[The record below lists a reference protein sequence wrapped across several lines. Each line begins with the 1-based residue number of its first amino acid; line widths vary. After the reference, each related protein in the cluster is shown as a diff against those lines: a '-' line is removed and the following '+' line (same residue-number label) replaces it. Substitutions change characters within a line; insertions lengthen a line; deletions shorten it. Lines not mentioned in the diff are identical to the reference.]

1 MADKEKK
8 DAVETTSRPQIRRSR
23 KKTDTDA
30 GTDQAQMTTTDALE
44 GEAETKTIRRRRTT
58 VAGEKTTKTT
68 SARSTRK
75 KTDESEAAQDRQYHL
90 LPDAL
95 AQAEA
100 EQKYVAASLF
110 DEENGASLSG
120 QEEKPKVAEKPRR
133 RRRPLKTEDEAGI
146 PSISLADELAA
157 HEKAASLGEQGGVQA
172 EETSQTEDRSEDMEV
187 GSFSSFV
194 AQLSGNR
201 KPQANK
207 TAKSRTA
214 RTTRTTKQ
222 AKKSTQATQENE
234 AAATGLAEEAAQD
247 LSDSSKA
254 RIIVPA
260 PKAEAAQNL
269 AAEDSE
275 IQPEAHSEAAV
286 VSMAEAMVE
295 AGPDTEPAPADL
307 SAQEDED
314 DSFEEESWDDNV
326 AEADATMA
334 ESGEAGLSEKDAD
347 KDGAEEENTVSAPA
361 DAPLPTPDLAESE
374 QATPADPLANLTP
387 EEIEHCERIAHHV
400 SLQESKASSDDDV
413 TPFIGH
419 FQYGDGR
426 VETCLI
432 GSDDVPPVFAPA
444 DENRAHNFFRICR
457 HVHIPEDNHATPL
470 PEDGIWIPPHPAP
483 RPSQAQAQRAAQE
496 SLSAQESVDNQDI
509 LIAARD
515 AAPTDRKPR
524 ILVCWVG
531 KVDISAA
538 LRHDIVNP
546 GPIRMLLQFVPA
558 FDYVLL
564 LTAAN
569 QNVQETLKT
578 WLAPCISPDKLD
590 IKRTAVTDLSDH
602 TMISQVTRQ
611 AMENIVEQFH
621 LPENGEGVT
630 YHLSPGSPV
639 THAVLLLLATIRY
652 NGVTLMQT
660 RLAGIGKDPDILT
673 VSLQDMLTDQSVPN
687 FETLKANIAQTI
699 AERKEA
705 ARAEGAESV
714 LPEPGERR
722 VPLLPKPRHRL
733 KARDLV
739 QRFRSGRKTKASA
752 QTGSQTVLQPKI
764 QVVQAAMERPFD
776 FDMPSA
782 VQDETSLRA
791 PVPSIGKP
799 SRIAPSAPMPKEGE
813 PPVISAELGDVYKKM
828 QRVATM
834 FVSILLL
841 GESGSG
847 KSRLARYIHEWSGRT
862 GKFVSLDCA
871 GLTDDMFYTEL
882 FGRAGA
888 NVTRPREGAFRKA
901 RSGTLFLENVNRL
914 TPTQQSMLVRV
925 LATAGETRLS
935 LPAAT
940 PYPACTARV
949 RVIASALPTLM
960 DDVRSG
966 HFRTD
971 LYYRLAG
978 VSSLLPPVREY
989 TYDEREDLLRSFLVA
1004 LQQKL
1009 GQCWNFSGE
1018 AWETLIEERWPGNL
1032 REVSRILQQIC
1043 LLSDADS
1050 TISRED
1056 VLVQLQQS
1064 RITDP
1069 DDMPEDRENTIQ
1081 DYHFGLDGYILP
1093 RTDVDE
1099 GDEDED
1105 EDEEDYDHDL
1115 EDELDEL
1122 RRLNEKTR
1130 FFELGSGENLDDTLS
1145 KMRLAK
1151 IVEAMDKTNGNR
1163 VEAAKLLGLSYVQLN
1178 YTLKQLLQNRHKNGH
1193 EG

>member
-1 MADKEKK
+1 M
-8 DAVETTSRPQIRRSR
+8 
-23 KKTDTDA
+23 
-30 GTDQAQMTTTDALE
+30 
-44 GEAETKTIRRRRTT
+44 
-58 VAGEKTTKTT
+58 
-68 SARSTRK
+68 
-75 KTDESEAAQDRQYHL
+75 
-90 LPDAL
+90 
-95 AQAEA
+95 
-100 EQKYVAASLF
+100 
-110 DEENGASLSG
+110 
-120 QEEKPKVAEKPRR
+120 
-133 RRRPLKTEDEAGI
+133 
-146 PSISLADELAA
+146 
-157 HEKAASLGEQGGVQA
+157 
-172 EETSQTEDRSEDMEV
+172 
-187 GSFSSFV
+187 
-194 AQLSGNR
+194 
-201 KPQANK
+201 
-207 TAKSRTA
+207 
-214 RTTRTTKQ
+214 
-222 AKKSTQATQENE
+222 
-234 AAATGLAEEAAQD
+234 
-247 LSDSSKA
+247 
-254 RIIVPA
+254 
-260 PKAEAAQNL
+260 
-269 AAEDSE
+269 
-275 IQPEAHSEAAV
+275 
-286 VSMAEAMVE
+286 
-295 AGPDTEPAPADL
+295 
-307 SAQEDED
+307 
-314 DSFEEESWDDNV
+314 
-326 AEADATMA
+326 
-334 ESGEAGLSEKDAD
+334 
-347 KDGAEEENTVSAPA
+347 
-361 DAPLPTPDLAESE
+361 
-374 QATPADPLANLTP
+374 
-387 EEIEHCERIAHHV
+387 
-400 SLQESKASSDDDV
+400 
-413 TPFIGH
+413 
-419 FQYGDGR
+419 
-426 VETCLI
+426 
-432 GSDDVPPVFAPA
+432 
-444 DENRAHNFFRICR
+444 
-457 HVHIPEDNHATPL
+457 
-470 PEDGIWIPPHPAP
+470 
-483 RPSQAQAQRAAQE
+483 
-496 SLSAQESVDNQDI
+496 
-509 LIAARD
+509 
-515 AAPTDRKPR
+515 
-524 ILVCWVG
+524 
-531 KVDISAA
+531 DISAA

-590 IKRTAVTDLSDH
+590 IKRTVVTDLSDH

-1105 EDEEDYDHDL
+1105 EEDYDHDL

-1151 IVEAMDKTNGNR
+1151 IVEAMDKTNGNILSAAYGVTSKCGTIALHISIGIAQGVMPLIGFSYGAKNYKR
-1163 VEAAKLLGLSYVQLN
+1163 VHQVCSLSFKILWVFSIAFLIVVQLMPEADSAMVQLEAANKEAQDTYASMVAEFQSKYEQFNEKQATWTPAVRESKQRELGEIQNRIDEFSQAIQQDMN
-1178 YTLKQLLQNRHKNGH
+1178 QLQNTLMAPIYQKAQEVVRNLAQAKGVIYVYDSSSLLYIDETQSINLTQ
-1193 EG
+1193 EARKALNIPDDKTIESVMAARQAAAQAQSAQ